1 MDDME
6 KKLLCMIDSEF
17 PGERS
22 NGAELLHEHQK
33 KIGHFCRD
41 IVNEA
46 GNSVPLSQFQD
57 MQNRC
62 TAFEQAN
69 IGLANQNTLLVRQL
83 TAYKAALNIKLHW
96 KAVFWLIP
104 IIMGGLAYDYFT
116 GESQADREA
125 ARPGFESLAAA
136 TRWINSSADSAP
148 VVRQIAGKPYWVI
161 ARYRQDLTH
170 RDDAGKPVNVQCVQL
185 YGERA
190 TPDAGAYTKPRPYS
204 LFGLGWLT
212 WSERAND
219 CRTDTMR
226 SAKK

>member
-6 KKLLCMIDSEF
+6 KKLLCMLDSGF

-41 IVNEA
+41 IVNEYE
-46 GNSVPLSQFQD
+46 NSVPLSQFQD
-57 MQNRC
+57 VQNRC

-69 IGLANQNTLLVRQL
+69 IGLANQNTLLARQL
-83 TAYKAALNIKLHW
+83 TAYKAALNVKLNW
-96 KAVFWLIP
+96 KSVFWLSP
-104 IIMGGLAYDYFT
+104 IIVGWLGYAYVT
-116 GESQADREA
+116 GESRADREA

-136 TRWINSSADSAP
+136 TRWVNSSTDSTP
-148 VVRQIAGKPYWVI
+148 VVRQIAGNPYWVI
-161 ARYRQDLTH
+161 ARYREDHAH
-170 RDDAGKPVNVQCVQL
+170 RDATGKPVIVQCVQL

-190 TPDAGAYTKPRPYS
+190 TPDAGAYTKPHPYS
-204 LFGLGWLT
+204 FFGWGWLT
-212 WSERAND
+212 WSERATD